1 MNKNNILLILKD
13 YKNQYAEK
21 YGIRSLG
28 LFGSMARDEF
38 GEKSDVDISITLDT
52 PDLITLSRIRQELEE
67 LIKVHVDLIHYRD
80 KMNKYLKERI
90 EREAIYV

>member
-1 MNKNNILLILKD
+1 LNKNNILLILKE

-21 YGIRSLG
+21 YGILSLG
-28 LFGSMARDEF
+28 LFGSLARDES
-38 GEKSDVDISITLDT
+38 GDNSDVDISITLDT

-67 LIKVHVDLIHYRD
+67 LIKIHVDLIHYRD

-90 EREAIYV
+90 ERETIYV